1 VLALID
7 AFPNAID
14 WTFPVYYVLNNFRQ
28 TVAAGGKTF
37 SGFHLVIPSGPN
49 QNGIAWE
56 FTSQMVLAMKL
67 VDDRLR
73 ISTFSTYVDFYLDQ
87 IHEAQESAPF
97 GDGRGVVKAT
107 LPDGHLIPPYSQ
119 CLKTPFQ
126 CIPQR
131 VGIGASAWSAMAAT
145 NNNPLNPSTAAGPTP
160 TPGSAMQLLFELSG
174 PTTTQAAALDAM
186 LFTRDPFPIVNLNNF
201 LIRSDHNTRVILFVT
216 NLQLAAGEVSSAVVV
231 ELLDSS
237 NVSFHVPAE
246 DVRAVPAFDFTQ
258 VVFRLPDNLAS
269 GQCVVKV
276 IAHGQVTNTGTIRI
290 QR

>member
-1 VLALID
+1 
-7 AFPNAID
+7 
-14 WTFPVYYVLNNFRQ
+14 
-28 TVAAGGKTF
+28 
-37 SGFHLVIPSGPN
+37 
-49 QNGIAWE
+49 
-56 FTSQMVLAMKL
+56 
-67 VDDRLR
+67 
-73 ISTFSTYVDFYLDQ
+73 
-87 IHEAQESAPF
+87 
-97 GDGRGVVKAT
+97 
-107 LPDGHLIPPYSQ
+107 
-119 CLKTPFQ
+119 
-126 CIPQR
+126 
-131 VGIGASAWSAMAAT
+131 
-145 NNNPLNPSTAAGPTP
+145 
-160 TPGSAMQLLFELSG
+160 LLFELSG